1 MKTIGIIA
9 EFNPFH
15 KGHEYLINEV
25 RRLSGADSVVV
36 VMSGDYVQRGEC
48 ALWNKYTRTNM
59 AVMSGVDLVLE
70 LPCVFATGS
79 ARDFAYGAVSL
90 LDRLGVIDE
99 LWFGSEAGDMRL
111 FDMVSDIFVD
121 EPEEY
126 SAILRSNLKSGMSFP
141 AARAAAVVNFLH
153 NNPLLTKKYNDKYLD
168 LNRNDL
174 NCDTFKNNNANI
186 GKSNYDVLNISK
198 VLNKISDFL
207 NSPNNILGLEYCL
220 ALKKLK
226 SGIVPRTLVRLGGGY
241 NDETIKSKYSSASA
255 IRKALLDGRFGDA
268 FSALPTSFA
277 AHFDVWSLLKKT
289 LNVDD
294 FSLILRY
301 KLLGSSAES
310 LAQYRDVNAD
320 LANRIKQL
328 ENEFKS
334 FSQFA
339 MLLKNKSTTYSHICR
354 ALIHIILEITDEDF
368 EAAAN
373 ADFIRIL
380 GINKAN
386 TALLSATKSNSK
398 AMLCPKPADLKTGSY
413 DKELFASNLYESVYA
428 SKFNTPYV
436 HEYKKQLITR

>member
-15 KGHEYLINEV
+15 KGHEYFINEV
-25 RRLSGADSVVV
+25 RRLSGADNVVV

-48 ALWNKYTRTNM
+48 ALWDKYTRTKM
-59 AVMSGVDLVLE
+59 AIMSGVDLVLE

-90 LDRLGVIDE
+90 LDKLGVIDE

-126 SAILRSNLKSGMSFP
+126 SAALRSNLKSGMSFP
-141 AARAAAVVNFLH
+141 AARAAAVTDFL
-153 NNPLLTKKYNDKYLD
+153 NN
-168 LNRNDL
+168 
-174 NCDTFKNNNANI
+174 
-186 GKSNYDVLNISK
+186 
-198 VLNKISDFL
+198 NKISDFL

-226 SGIVPRTLVRLGGGY
+226 SGIVPRTLARLGGGY
-241 NDETIKSKYSSASA
+241 NDETIKAKYSSASA
-255 IRKALLDGRFGDA
+255 IRKALLDRRFGDA

-301 KLLGSSAES
+301 KLLGSSAEA
-310 LAQYRDVNAD
+310 LAQYRDVSVD

-354 ALIHIILEITDEDF
+354 ALIHIILEITDADF

-386 TALLSATKSNSK
+386 SALLSAAKSNSK
-398 AMLCPKPADLKTGSY
+398 AILCPKPADLKNGSY
-413 DKELFASNLYESVYA
+413 AKELFASNLYESVYA
-428 SKFNTPYV
+428 SKFKAPYI

>member
-15 KGHEYLINEV
+15 KGHEYFINEV
-25 RRLSGADSVVV
+25 RRLSGADNVVV

-48 ALWNKYTRTNM
+48 ALWDKYTRTNM

-90 LDRLGVIDE
+90 LDKLGVIDE

-111 FDMVSDIFVD
+111 FDMVSDIFLD

-126 SAILRSNLKSGMSFP
+126 SVALRDNLKCGMSFP
-141 AARAAAVVNFLH
+141 AARAAAVTDFL
-153 NNPLLTKKYNDKYLD
+153 NN
-168 LNRNDL
+168 
-174 NCDTFKNNNANI
+174 
-186 GKSNYDVLNISK
+186 
-198 VLNKISDFL
+198 NKISDFL

-220 ALKKLK
+220 SLKKLK
-226 SGIVPRTLVRLGGGY
+226 SGIVPRTLARLGGGY
-241 NDETIKSKYSSASA
+241 NDDAIKVKYSSASA

-277 AHFDVWSLLKKT
+277 AHCDVWSLLKKT

-301 KLLGSSAES
+301 KLLGSSAEA
-310 LAQYRDVNAD
+310 LAHYRDVSMD

-354 ALIHIILEITDEDF
+354 VLIHIILEITDADF

-386 TALLSATKSNSK
+386 TALLSAAKSNSK
-398 AMLCPKPADLKTGSY
+398 AMLCPKPAALKNGSY
-413 DKELFASNLYESVYA
+413 AKELFASNLYESVYA